1 MYGVRVLC
9 YGVRVG
15 AGGIVKYKD
24 AIHVSCVEGYV
35 SGIK

>member
-15 AGGIVKYKD
+15 GGGIINYEDV
-24 AIHVSCVEGYV
+24 IHLSCVKACV
-35 SGIK
+35 FRIQ